1 MTPNHDHA
9 TLFVAPTPPPATG
22 TAGEADPAVDHGDE
36 AMRRLRRPF
45 AVRGVPET
53 GSQAHAAGPEQP
65 SQD

>member
-1 MTPNHDHA
+1 
-9 TLFVAPTPPPATG
+9 VAPTPPPATG